1 MYTLNPAVEKI
12 AYSGHIKRYLVQ
24 TDQIPALPSSTYQ
37 TSQDKYQ
44 NINKKL
50 IYTESQKQR
59 IENNLN
65 HYSHILSH
73 YSSGVQPPPLLWF
86 TRGFYGPNGCWP
98 PPWVVSMPLRIMIK
112 TILKFSWPPC
122 FPIHGNHSFVKQFR
136 ELFRFWE
143 SYQKIWFVTLGIDQF
158 LKIWKLPILFMFRET
173 LVVHW
178 SVIMLMDQDTWGV

>member
-73 YSSGVQPPPLLWF
+73 SQVGFSPPPPMVYKGVLRPKWVL
-86 TRGFYGPNGCWP
+86 TP
-98 PPWVVSMPLRIMIK
+98 PPEECVCL
-112 TILKFSWPPC
+112 
-122 FPIHGNHSFVKQFR
+122 
-136 ELFRFWE
+136 
-143 SYQKIWFVTLGIDQF
+143 
-158 LKIWKLPILFMFRET
+158 
-173 LVVHW
+173 
-178 SVIMLMDQDTWGV
+178 